1 MLDIATTNRINNP
14 HPRALLPRSL
24 STGVPYSVNTVCAPY
39 LLFEGYFEPSYI
51 LFSTCNSVF
60 LSQKY
65 KVDAG
70 SLFVGIGG
78 IFDKSGDGREEV
90 PLGSRTESRAVRLFG
105 LERLSGLGGNGAFLQ
120 VSTHESRIDYILTKS

>member
-1 MLDIATTNRINNP
+1 
-14 HPRALLPRSL
+14 
-24 STGVPYSVNTVCAPY
+24 
-39 LLFEGYFEPSYI
+39 
-51 LFSTCNSVF
+51 VF